1 MTGRTLYVGTR
12 FDMSSDNPD
21 GRCAVFDFNGDE
33 IIPERGKYWDNS
45 FDWGVSLPKNIHFRN
60 VLLGDKK
67 ARANHL
73 AYEILKRELPDFEPE
88 PIDFTAFR
96 RMLVDGL
103 PYEHWEITEEDIE
116 KVFSEILE
124 S

>member
-1 MTGRTLYVGTR
+1 MAGRILYVGTR

-21 GRCAVFDFNGDE
+21 GRCSVFDFNGDE
-33 IIPERGKYWDNS
+33 IIPEKGKYWDDS
-45 FDWGVSLPKNIHFRN
+45 FDWGVALPKNIHFRRT
-60 VLLGDKK
+60 LLGDRK
-67 ARANHL
+67 ARGNHL
-73 AYEILKRELPDFEPE
+73 AYEILKRELPGFEPE
-88 PIDFTAFR
+88 PIEFTAFR

-103 PYEHWEITEEDIE
+103 SYDHWEITEEDLD